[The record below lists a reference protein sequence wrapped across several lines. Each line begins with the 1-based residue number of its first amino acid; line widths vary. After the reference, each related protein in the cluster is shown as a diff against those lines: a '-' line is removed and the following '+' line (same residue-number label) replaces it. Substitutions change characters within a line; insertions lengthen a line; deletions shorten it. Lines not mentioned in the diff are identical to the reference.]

1 MWPSFQGGIL
11 GDGVA
16 RRVRKSY
23 KGYMKCHKSVKIHF
37 KYYYGIQA
45 DDTSYCVFKAQYC
58 CCQMV
63 HRIRGNMCSCGS
75 FLPLI
80 KLLAQ

>member
-16 RRVRKSY
+16 RRVGKSY

-45 DDTSYCVFKAQYC
+45 DDTSYFVFKPNTVVVKWYIGFVEICVAVAVFY
-58 CCQMV
+58 
-63 HRIRGNMCSCGS
+63 
-75 FLPLI
+75 
-80 KLLAQ
+80 LL